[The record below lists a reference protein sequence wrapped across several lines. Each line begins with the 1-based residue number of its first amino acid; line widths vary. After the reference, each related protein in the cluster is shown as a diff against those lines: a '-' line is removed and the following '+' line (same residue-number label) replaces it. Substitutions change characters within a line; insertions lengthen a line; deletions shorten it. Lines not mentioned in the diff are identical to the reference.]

1 MSSSDPTHAAPASAP
16 QLQTPPVLSL
26 DGETSDSE
34 LVLRC
39 QQGDMHAFDELV
51 TRYRGRIYAMTY
63 NLLQNDA
70 DAMDRSQE
78 IFIKAWKAL
87 PKFEARSGFFTWL
100 YRIAHNVCY
109 DHLRTKKYE
118 TAGEFDDS
126 MEVASPDPAAVTIP
140 HQAELPDRNLTNAEI
155 KKAVMAAIDQLSPDH
170 KSVILL
176 KEIDDLSYK
185 EIADIT
191 GCSMG
196 TVMSRLF
203 YARKKLQSL
212 LGDVYNTYLQN

>member
-1 MSSSDPTHAAPASAP
+1 
-16 QLQTPPVLSL
+16 
-26 DGETSDSE
+26 
-34 LVLRC
+34 
-39 QQGDMHAFDELV
+39 
-51 TRYRGRIYAMTY
+51 
-63 NLLQNDA
+63 
-70 DAMDRSQE
+70 MDRCQE
-78 IFIKAWKAL
+78 IFVKAWKAL

-109 DHLRTKKYE
+109 DHLRSRKYE
-118 TAGEFDDS
+118 SAGEFDDS
-126 MEVASPDPAAVTIP
+126 MEVVSPDPAAVTVP
-140 HQAELPDRNLTNAEI
+140 RPTEMPDRQMTNQEI
-155 KKAVMAAIDQLSPDH
+155 KAAVMEAINQLSPDH

-212 LGDVYNTYLQN
+212 LGDVYQNYLQN